1 MTGDDSLII
10 QRITGVVLVLAFVPL
25 TLGIFLFMN
34 RGGIQGGE
42 PRSTALFALERGSLI
57 AAVVLTAL
65 GLTLFEKIFTVSGAA
80 AFARLGAV
88 TYLIGAV
95 LLVAAEAMALP
106 RGEYSYPLIVVY
118 IVLALLG
125 QAAVG
130 LALIQSGFIADWI
143 GWVTLVWNLAFLI
156 VLPLATPK
164 DMYYPFIHHLMPLLI
179 GISLLMRK

>member
-1 MTGDDSLII
+1 MMGNDSLII

-42 PRSTALFALERGSLI
+42 PRSTALFALERGSLM

-65 GLTLFEKIFTVSGAA
+65 GLMMFEKLFAVSGGA
-80 AFARLGAV
+80 AFARLGAI
-88 TYLIGAV
+88 TYLMAAV
-95 LLVAAEAMALP
+95 LLITAEAMALP
-106 RGEYSYPLIVVY
+106 RRDYSYPLIIVY
-118 IVLALLG
+118 VLLALLG

-130 LALIQSGFIADWI
+130 VGLIQSGLLSAWI
-143 GWVTLVWNLAFLI
+143 GWATMAWNIAFLI

-164 DMYYPFIHHLMPLLI
+164 DMYYPFLHHLMPLLI
-179 GISLLMRK
+179 GISLLLKK